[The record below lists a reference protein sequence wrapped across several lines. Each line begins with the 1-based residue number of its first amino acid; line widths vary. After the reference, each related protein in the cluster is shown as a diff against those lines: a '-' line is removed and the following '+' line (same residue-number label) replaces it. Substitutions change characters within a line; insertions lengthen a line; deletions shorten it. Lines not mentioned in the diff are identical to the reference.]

1 MYLNKMKGINFM
13 IKFYL
18 KIQNNMITKNLL
30 YIVTL
35 LVLIFNVIIRI
46 FPRKFINISIE
57 DNSLKIIPYK
67 LYTYCDVYLLILF
80 IILIFFFLGTDF
92 KNSMEE
98 MTLAIGGS
106 NTNKFMARKLIS
118 ILSLYVVLY
127 LVSFVNIYTL
137 HIKLANHNNIF
148 VPLKEIIFYS
158 ITTNIF
164 IISLSLFI
172 LFLSRDIAVS
182 TTIITSYYLIEEA
195 LWKCKVTQGK
205 GILGHIYQYYDY
217 ESGELFKVRIVYI
230 IVSIILLFITYR
242 MNRHSRSRFFANL
255 NIK

>member
-30 YIVTL
+30 YIVTF
-35 LVLIFNVIIRI
+35 LVLMFNVIIRI
-46 FPRKFINISIE
+46 FPRKFINISRA
-57 DNSLKIIPYK
+57 NSSVKMIPYN

-80 IILIFFFLGTDF
+80 IVILFFFLGTDL

-98 MTLAIGGS
+98 ITLAIGGS
-106 NTNKFMARKLIS
+106 SINKFMLRKLIS
-118 ILSLYVVLY
+118 ILSLYIVLY
-127 LVSFVNIYTL
+127 LISFVNIYTL

-148 VPLKEIIFYS
+148 IPLKEIIFYS
-158 ITTNIF
+158 VTTNIF

-182 TTIITSYYLIEEA
+182 TTIITAYYLIEEA
-195 LWKCKVTQGK
+195 LWRCKVTQGK
-205 GILGHIYQYYDY
+205 GILGHLYQYYDY
-217 ESGELFKVRIVYI
+217 QSGELLKVKIIYI
-230 IVSIILLFITYR
+230 IVSSILLFFTYR
-242 MNRHSRSRFFANL
+242 MIRYSGSSFRHRKVR
-255 NIK
+255 